1 MSLKKGK
8 NDLKD
13 SFAQGKTPSGQ
24 DFEDFIFSCLNLLD
38 QEPETIQAR
47 LDINNEL
54 IVRRDLEVRENLTVG
69 TNIGK
74 NSHSKK
80 DLVTRNS
87 LTSTST
93 LTVYGDLNVSDT
105 FTAQNLELDILEV
118 KNELKI
124 ANNILVVSED
134 AITIGKS
141 GEGFDDDLL
150 VIDENGV
157 NIKCTSTSLL
167 NLTVTGDL
175 TIANNILVVSEDA
188 ITIGKFG
195 EDFNDDLLVI
205 DQNNVN
211 VKNNLHVAGD
221 FTIKQDALIVNENGV
236 NIGCTSTSLLNL
248 TVSENLTVTGDLTVE
263 NKLIE
268 TQSFRLKTASKE
280 CQTNTN
286 CSESEWIC
294 TFAGS
299 KSYNKNHL
307 YYCSVYIEENE
318 WHIKIT
324 SENPGI
330 DVDVCLLKISSKIAR
345 RKNGTET

>member
-118 KNELKI
+118 KNELK
-124 ANNILVVSED
+124 
-134 AITIGKS
+134 
-141 GEGFDDDLL
+141 
-150 VIDENGV
+150 
-157 NIKCTSTSLL
+157 
-167 NLTVTGDL
+167 
-175 TIANNILVVSEDA
+175 IANNILVVSEDA